1 MLFLYLYFMIRVEIS
16 NREYKIPSKHSEIT
30 GRQLHSIKEDKPKA
44 IIKALTDIKHDIVDK
59 LSHQAV
65 MQLYGILEFIYEVPD
80 KACIKQDINV
90 ASEAW
95 LKLELS
101 KQVLASKNEPYIVA
115 ELSRIYFGD
124 EALDWDVSFLY
135 GQTAQIIYSI
145 GVFLERYRELYEDN
159 EPDPDQ
165 LEAGIK
171 GLESFGV
178 GAIRYSLA
186 QGDVTKYEEIE
197 QMSAESIYFTLLYEK
212 AKNDYTERLKE
223 IYERKNGINSRT
235 NR

>member
-1 MLFLYLYFMIRVEIS
+1 MIRVEIS
-16 NREYKIPSKHSEIT
+16 GKEHKIPSKHIEIT

-44 IIKALTDIKHDIVDK
+44 IIKALTDIPHEIVDQ

-65 MQLYGILEFIYEVPD
+65 MQLYGILEFIYEMPND
-80 KACIKQDINV
+80 AKIKEVIKV
-90 ASEAW
+90 SSEAW
-95 LKLELS
+95 LKIELAKQALET
-101 KQVLASKNEPYIVA
+101 KNEPYIVA
-115 ELSRIYFGD
+115 EVSRIYFGD

-135 GQTAQIIYSI
+135 GQTAQIIDSI

-186 QGDVTKYEEIE
+186 QGDVTKYEQIE

-212 AKNDYTERLKE
+212 AKNEYTDRLKE
-223 IYERKNGINSRT
+223 IYERQNGINSRT

>member
-1 MLFLYLYFMIRVEIS
+1 MIRIEIS

-44 IIKALTDIKHDIVDK
+44 IIKALTDVPHEIIDQ

-65 MQLYGILEFIYEVPD
+65 MQLYGILEFIYEMPND
-80 KACIKQDINV
+80 AKIKEVIKV
-90 ASEAW
+90 SSEAW
-95 LKLELS
+95 LKIELAKQALET
-101 KQVLASKNEPYIVA
+101 KNEPYIVA
-115 ELSRIYFGD
+115 EVSRIYFGE

-135 GQTAQIIYSI
+135 GQTAQIIDSI

-186 QGDVTKYEEIE
+186 QGDVTKYEKIE

-212 AKNDYTERLKE
+212 AKNEYTDRLKE
-223 IYERKNGINSRT
+223 IYERQNGINSRK
-235 NR
+235 NS

>member
-1 MLFLYLYFMIRVEIS
+1 MIRVEIS
-16 NREYKIPSKHSEIT
+16 GKEYKIPSKHSEVT
-30 GRQLHSIKEDKPKA
+30 GKQLHSIREDKPKA
-44 IIKALTDIKHDIVDK
+44 IIKALTSIPDEIVEQ

-65 MQLYGILEFIYEVPD
+65 MQLYGIMEFIYEMPNDAKV
-80 KACIKQDINV
+80 KQVIKV
-90 ASEAW
+90 SSEAW
-95 LKLELS
+95 LKIELAKQALET
-101 KQVLASKNEPYIVA
+101 KNEPYIVA
-115 ELSRIYFGD
+115 ELCRIYFGD
-124 EALDWDVSFLY
+124 QALDWDVNFLY
-135 GQTAQIIYSI
+135 GQTAQIIDSI

-186 QGDVTKYEEIE
+186 QGDVTKYKQVE

-212 AKNDYTERLKE
+212 AKNEYTDRLKE
-223 IYERKNGINSRT
+223 IYERQNGINSRKSS
-235 NR
+235 

>member
-1 MLFLYLYFMIRVEIS
+1 MIRIEIS
-16 NREYKIPSKHSEIT
+16 GREYKIPSKHSEIN
-30 GRQLHSIKEDKPKA
+30 GRQLHSIREDKPRA
-44 IIKALTDIKHDIVDK
+44 IIKALTGIPHDVVDK
-59 LSHQAV
+59 LSNQSV
-65 MQLYGILEFIYEVPD
+65 MQIYGILEFIYEMPND
-80 KACIKQDINV
+80 AIIKKEV
-90 ASEAW
+90 KVSAEAW
-95 LKLELS
+95 LKIELAKQALET
-101 KQVLASKNEPYIVA
+101 KNEPYIIA
-115 ELSRIYFGD
+115 EVSRIYFGD
-124 EALDWDVSFLY
+124 KALDWDIRFLY

-159 EPDPDQ
+159 EPDDDQ

-186 QGDVTKYEEIE
+186 QGDVTKYEQIE

-212 AKNDYTERLKE
+212 AKNEYTDRLKE
-223 IYERKNGINSRT
+223 IYERQNGINSRT

>member
-1 MLFLYLYFMIRVEIS
+1 MIRIEIS

-44 IIKALTDIKHDIVDK
+44 IIKAITDVPHEIVDQ

-65 MQLYGILEFIYEVPD
+65 MQLYGILEFIYEMPND
-80 KACIKQDINV
+80 AKIKEMIKV
-90 ASEAW
+90 SSEAW
-95 LKLELS
+95 LKIELAKQALET
-101 KQVLASKNEPYIVA
+101 KNEPYIVA
-115 ELSRIYFGD
+115 EVSRIYFGE

-135 GQTAQIIYSI
+135 GQTAQIIDSI

-178 GAIRYSLA
+178 GAIRYILA
-186 QGDVTKYEEIE
+186 QGDVTKYEKIE

-212 AKNDYTERLKE
+212 AKNEYTDRLKE
-223 IYERKNGINSRT
+223 IYERQNGINSRK
-235 NR
+235 NS

>member
-1 MLFLYLYFMIRVEIS
+1 MIRIEIS

-44 IIKALTDIKHDIVDK
+44 IIKALTDVPHEIVDQ

-65 MQLYGILEFIYEVPD
+65 MQLYGILEFIYEMPND
-80 KACIKQDINV
+80 AKIKEVIKV
-90 ASEAW
+90 SSEAW
-95 LKLELS
+95 LKIELAKQALET
-101 KQVLASKNEPYIVA
+101 KNEPYIVA
-115 ELSRIYFGD
+115 EVSRIYFGE

-135 GQTAQIIYSI
+135 GQTAQIIDSI

-186 QGDVTKYEEIE
+186 QGDVTKYEKIE

-212 AKNDYTERLKE
+212 AKNEYTDRLKE
-223 IYERKNGINSRT
+223 IYERQNGINSRK
-235 NR
+235 NS

>member
-1 MLFLYLYFMIRVEIS
+1 MIRVEIS
-16 NREYKIPSKHSEIT
+16 DREYKIPSKHSDIT
-30 GRQLHSIKEDKPKA
+30 ARQLHGIREDKPRS
-44 IIKALTDIKHDIVDK
+44 IIKALTDIPHEIVDRLTSK
-59 LSHQAV
+59 AV
-65 MQLYGILEFIYEVPD
+65 MSLYGILEFIYEVPD
-80 KACIKQDINV
+80 KTYLKEEVNV

-101 KQVLASKNEPYIVA
+101 KQVLAGKNEPYIIA
-115 ELSRIYFGD
+115 EISRIYFGD
-124 EALDWDVSFLY
+124 EALDWGVSFLY
-135 GQTAQIIYSI
+135 GQTSQIIYSI
-145 GVFLERYRELYEDN
+145 GVFLERYKELYEDN
-159 EPDPDQ
+159 DPDPDQ

-212 AKNDYTERLKE
+212 AKNEYTDRLKE
-223 IYERKNGINSRT
+223 IYERQNGINSRT